1 MNKIN
6 LYKQI
11 AACVLMILTM
21 VTFSYIN
28 TELYQAVTFFIGCWA
43 VGAFCGNLARD
54 KWPLYE
60 EKQNDD

>member
-11 AACVLMILTM
+11 GVFVLMILTM
-21 VTFSYIN
+21 ITVSYIDV
-28 TELYQAVTFFIGCWA
+28 ELYQAVTFLIGSWA
-43 VGAFCGNLARD
+43 IGSFCGKFAKD